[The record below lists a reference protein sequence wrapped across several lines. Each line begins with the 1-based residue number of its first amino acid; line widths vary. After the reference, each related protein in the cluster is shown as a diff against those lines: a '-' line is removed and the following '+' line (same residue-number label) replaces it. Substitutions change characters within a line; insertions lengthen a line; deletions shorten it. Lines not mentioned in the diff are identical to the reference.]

1 MARGSKIFDDP
12 AEDRIQN
19 GARVHDVQVERHELA
34 AEVQLG
40 SVIQR
45 VAVIIFQTLL
55 QRPRNDVAQR
65 VEIKVQIERYAVIE
79 PDAFIINLFT
89 ADQTKAKR
97 DNPAALPPDEE
108 ARPFRHPSRGRKK
121 KILGQCL
128 KFKKRTL
135 VNLKIERIDF
145 IDVRSDVAD
154 DFHVDLRRAFC
165 FTEFP
170 AEIFPGRLA

>member
-55 QRPRNDVAQR
+55 QRP
-65 VEIKVQIERYAVIE
+65 
-79 PDAFIINLFT
+79 
-89 ADQTKAKR
+89 
-97 DNPAALPPDEE
+97 
-108 ARPFRHPSRGRKK
+108 
-121 KILGQCL
+121 
-128 KFKKRTL
+128 
-135 VNLKIERIDF
+135 
-145 IDVRSDVAD
+145 
-154 DFHVDLRRAFC
+154 
-165 FTEFP
+165 
-170 AEIFPGRLA
+170 

>member
-1 MARGSKIFDDP
+1 MGTRWSEIFDHP
-12 AEDRIQN
+12 AGDWIQTR
-19 GARVHDVQVERHELA
+19 ARMHHVQVQRHELA

-45 VAVIIFQTLL
+45 VAVIIFQSLL

-97 DNPAALPPDEE
+97 DNFAALPPDEE
-108 ARPFRHPSRGRKK
+108 ARPFRHPSR
-121 KILGQCL
+121 
-128 KFKKRTL
+128 
-135 VNLKIERIDF
+135 
-145 IDVRSDVAD
+145 
-154 DFHVDLRRAFC
+154 
-165 FTEFP
+165 
-170 AEIFPGRLA
+170 